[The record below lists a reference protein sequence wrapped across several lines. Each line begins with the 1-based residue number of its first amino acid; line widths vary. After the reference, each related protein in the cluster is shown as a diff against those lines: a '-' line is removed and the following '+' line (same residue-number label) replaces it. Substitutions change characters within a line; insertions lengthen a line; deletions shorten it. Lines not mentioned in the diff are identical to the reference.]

1 MSEIFNGKVILQV
14 KGQDPMIFEDRTTRE
29 IIMILE
35 EVQEKFRHNV
45 KVEHFEIRKEV
56 NILDVFN

>member
-1 MSEIFNGKVILQV
+1 MSEIFNGKVILKV
-14 KGQDPMIFEDRTTRE
+14 KGQEPMIFEDRTIRE

-45 KVEHFEIRKEV
+45 KIEHFEIRKEINV
-56 NILDVFN
+56 LNIF

>member
-1 MSEIFNGKVILQV
+1 MSEIYNGKVILQV

-35 EVQEKFRHNV
+35 ELQEKFRHGV
-45 KVEHFEIRKEV
+45 KVEHFEIRREV
-56 NILDVFN
+56 NLLNIN

>member
-14 KGQDPMIFEDRTTRE
+14 KRQEPMIFEDRTTRE

-56 NILDVFN
+56 NLLDVFN

>member
-14 KGQDPMIFEDRTTRE
+14 KGQEPMIFEDRTIRE

-56 NILDVFN
+56 NLLNVFN